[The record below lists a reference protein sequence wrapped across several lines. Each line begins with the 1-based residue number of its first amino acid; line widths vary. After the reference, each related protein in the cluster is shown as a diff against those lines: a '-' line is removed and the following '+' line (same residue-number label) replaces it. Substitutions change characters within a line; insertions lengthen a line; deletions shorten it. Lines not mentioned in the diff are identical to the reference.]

1 MAKNDFAHLQL
12 SEQIKER
19 TAKRTYLTIVHNELK
34 QNRGNV
40 NAPIGRHPF
49 YRKKMAITNASGSRE
64 ALTRFKVLGRFKGF
78 TYLEV
83 TLETGRTH
91 QIRVHMSGIGHPVLG
106 DPVYGPQNNPFGLRM
121 QVLHAAKLSIEH
133 PTTKER
139 MEFTADLPEN
149 FKKTL
154 TTLRNQRDEH
164 FFF

>member
-1 MAKNDFAHLQL
+1 
-12 SEQIKER
+12 
-19 TAKRTYLTIVHNELK
+19 
-34 QNRGNV
+34 
-40 NAPIGRHPF
+40 
-49 YRKKMAITNASGSRE
+49 MAITNASGSRE
-64 ALTRFKVLGRFKGF
+64 ALTRFKVLERFKGF

-106 DPVYGPQNNPFGLRM
+106 DPVYGPQNNPFGLHM

-154 TTLRNQRDEH
+154 TTLRNQRDEP